1 MIIKKGDIVVIHNL
15 RSANAQDC
23 KYSFSISE
31 KKVEDIRVYVQN
43 KDIYLSEGD
52 TVIIEDILA
61 FSRSTNAVG
70 RMHYINNAAK
80 VKVSLYR
87 AYRDKSVLV
96 DDEDVIDHSREFTKN
111 YEIGVD

>member
-1 MIIKKGDIVVIHNL
+1 MIIKKGDVVVVHDL
-15 RSANAQDC
+15 RNANTQNC

-70 RMHYINNAAK
+70 RMHYINNAVK

-87 AYRDKSVLV
+87 AYRDKSALV
-96 DDEDVIDHSREFTKN
+96 DDEEVIDHSKEFTNN
-111 YEIGVD
+111 YEIGVN

>member
-1 MIIKKGDIVVIHNL
+1 MIIKKGDVVVVHDL
-15 RSANAQDC
+15 RTANVQNC

-31 KKVEDIRVYVQN
+31 KKLEDIRLFAQN

-61 FSRSTNAVG
+61 FSRSTNTVG
-70 RMHYINNAAK
+70 RKQYINNAAK

-87 AYRDKSVLV
+87 AYRDKSALV
-96 DDEDVIDHSREFTKN
+96 DDEDIIDHSKEFANN
-111 YEIGVD
+111 YEIGVN